1 MSYMTKL
8 HLLYGSNRTKAV
20 SLGSAVTPR
29 SSASAAVAGARGA
42 RGARGVEVE
51 SFSSDH
57 FPYLRVSCSVGW

>member
-42 RGARGVEVE
+42 RGVEVE
-51 SFSSDH
+51 SFSSDQ
-57 FPYLRVSCSVGW
+57 FPIPTCVMLGGLVSR